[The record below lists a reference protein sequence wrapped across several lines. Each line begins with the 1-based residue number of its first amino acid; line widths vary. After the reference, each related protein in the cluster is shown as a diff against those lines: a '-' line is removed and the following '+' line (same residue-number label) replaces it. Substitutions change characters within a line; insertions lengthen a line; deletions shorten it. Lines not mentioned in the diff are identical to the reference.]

1 MILTEQQLTQLI
13 RETVKSVISEGVNE
27 YAYHEKQHQPSEE
40 EHAEWI
46 KRKSEAKRREMERQR
61 KEKGE
66 ESDSKAIDY
75 YDYKHG
81 KGNFPVMKEET
92 EVVRLTESQFND
104 FIAETVRRIIKET
117 TLDYDMDNF
126 SGRWSR
132 GPRYDILVD
141 GEVYYSDV
149 PDESVDRL
157 CSDLERQG
165 YENIQVQEL

>member
-1 MILTEQQLTQLI
+1 MVLTEQQLTQLI
-13 RETVKSVISEGVNE
+13 RETVARVVTEGKDE
-27 YAYHEKQHQPSEE
+27 YAYHERQHQPSEE

-92 EVVRLTESQFND
+92 EVVRFTESQFND
-104 FIAETVRRIIKET
+104 FITEAVKRVIKE
-117 TLDYDMDNF
+117 M
-126 SGRWSR
+126 
-132 GPRYDILVD
+132 
-141 GEVYYSDV
+141 
-149 PDESVDRL
+149 
-157 CSDLERQG
+157 
-165 YENIQVQEL
+165 